1 MRLGLVQRV
10 SSFDV
15 ATHGIVVADANDC
28 VSVFGSHLLSS
39 ALDAAGV
46 GPSWSIASAVP
57 PHRLRSSD
65 VAALPSHVRKI
76 APKVTVADPDKLAS
90 AELVIG
96 FTELRWPVVDHVRA
110 LHCPAPALSLPEFID
125 DAESLVGSTVS
136 FSALSDA
143 ALRHALTRPASSAQ
157 QPEDVTRTDYFW
169 TELADVCARF
179 ATLLQR
185 IGD

>member
-1 MRLGLVQRV
+1 V
-10 SSFDV
+10 SSFEG
-15 ATHGIVVADANDC
+15 ATHGIVVADADDC

-46 GPSWSIASAVP
+46 GSRWEITSAVP
-57 PHRLRSSD
+57 PHRLRSGD

-76 APKVTVADPDKLAS
+76 VPRVVVADPDKLA
-90 AELVIG
+90 AADFIVG
-96 FTELRWPVVDHVRA
+96 FSEMRWPVVDHVRA

-125 DAESLVGSTVS
+125 DGESLVGASVS

-143 ALRHALTRPASSAQ
+143 ALRHALSRPTSTTPHQ
-157 QPEDVTRTDYFW
+157 GDVARAEFFW
-169 TELADVCARF
+169 TDLADVCARF

-185 IGD
+185 ISD